1 MLRRPYVKH
10 DGILCRTSKIEKY
23 NICINW
29 YQKNS
34 IPALAA
40 MKSPFMNIIS
50 SAPVLAFV
58 SLQHTPWVLCMH
70 VHVLPEELD
79 LPATSSLRARA
90 SWEEYDQILLF
101 WHG

>member
-10 DGILCRTSKIEKY
+10 DDILCRTPKIEKY

-29 YQKNS
+29 YPKNSS
-34 IPALAA
+34 IPAVAA
-40 MKSPFMNIIS
+40 MNSPFMNIIS

-58 SLQHTPWVLCMH
+58 SLQHIPWVLCMC

-79 LPATSSLRARA
+79 LSATSS
-90 SWEEYDQILLF
+90 
-101 WHG
+101 